1 MGASSSLGARQAAMA
16 AVGLGLIEQTIGYA
30 EFTDNTDTTGY
41 KDLAEQLPPGAL
53 PIGWRCRVITGFSG
67 DTTAVVQVG
76 VSGDLDQYS
85 ADVTQSVLTSGT
97 LVGALAIAADSGDDM
112 NTGVT
117 IRVTVTGGADFT
129 SINAGSMTVS
139 VWYFI

>member
-53 PIGWRCRVITGFSG
+53 PIGWRCRVTTGFSG